1 MIFNINNIKFEKC
14 VLYSDFVQ
22 SLLRLAFDTYLGD
35 DVTSVEQQL
44 NHFKW
49 CWGKNLNNFF
59 SEGLLFD
66 SPNLYNY
73 FLEFMLEVYY
83 TIEKETG
90 ENIEKKLLKLWYNI
104 FDFNKAKSQ
113 SDIDTLIEIYKIFE
127 KSLKIA

>member
-1 MIFNINNIKFEKC
+1 
-14 VLYSDFVQ
+14 
-22 SLLRLAFDTYLGD
+22 
-35 DVTSVEQQL
+35 
-44 NHFKW
+44 
-49 CWGKNLNNFF
+49 
-59 SEGLLFD
+59 
-66 SPNLYNY
+66 
-73 FLEFMLEVYY
+73 MLEVYY